1 MSQDLRLPGERF
13 LALLAEDRPLQDYNA
28 LLSSLQ
34 EEGGD
39 PDDVQRLHDLAVR
52 ARALRE
58 IGQRR
63 ESELSALFDT
73 VADLAELKE
82 LDDVL
87 EAIVRRART
96 LLACD
101 VSYLSLNDD
110 EAGETYMRITQGI
123 HTEEFR
129 NVRLPFGAGL
139 GGLVAQTARPYAT
152 DDYFTD
158 ERFRHLRGI
167 DHAVAGEEI
176 RSIMGVPLLI
186 GRRVIGV
193 LYAANHEVRPF
204 AREDIDLM
212 TSFAAHAAIAL
223 DNARRVE
230 QTAAALADLKATGE
244 LLQRNIEGVQRSA
257 RAHDR
262 LAGVVLR
269 GGGLEDM
276 ASELHQVLEEPVQIL
291 DAQGAVL
298 ASSAPDLG
306 TDDVDLDQLHGALE
320 ENHTVTGDGRS
331 VAPVWAGGVPLAAV
345 LLRSEVDEVNQR
357 ILERAAMTAA
367 LIMVVRRSVAQTESR
382 LRGDLL
388 VDLLVGRAGAGSL
401 TARASLLGT
410 DLSRKISLLVIDG
423 ADPRV
428 RQATG
433 DLAATHSGLSAEVGD
448 RMVLMLPDRD
458 ALETGRHIVQLAG
471 RTRPSAR
478 RTVGRV
484 LPTVGVAGPVTG
496 VEGVRSAY
504 QEATRC
510 LEALLALGRRG
521 DVADSASLGFVGLL
535 LGKGD
540 PADQV
545 DAVLGPVLDYDR
557 DRGTDLVLTLE
568 TWLGQDRHLGRSGEE
583 LHLHPNTVTQR
594 LDRVG
599 RLLGDGWQSPERLL
613 EVSLALRLRR
623 VLPSP

>member
-13 LALLAEDRPLQDYNA
+13 LALLADDRPLQDYKA

-39 PDDVQRLHDLAVR
+39 RDELQRLHDLAVR

-152 DDYFTD
+152 DDYFAD

-244 LLQRNIEGVQRSA
+244 LLRRNIEGVQRAA

-291 DAQGAVL
+291 DAHGAVL
-298 ASSAPDLG
+298 ASSPPDLG
-306 TDDVDLDQLHGALE
+306 MDDVDLDQLHGALE
-320 ENHTVTGDGRS
+320 ENHTVTGGGRS

-410 DLSRKISLLVIDG
+410 DLSRKLSLLVIDG

-433 DLAATHSGLSAEVGD
+433 DLAATHSGLSAEVED
-448 RMVLMLPDRD
+448 RMVLMMPDSD

-471 RTRPSAR
+471 RSRTGAR

-521 DVADSASLGFVGLL
+521 DVADSGSLGFVGLL

-545 DAVLGPVLDYDR
+545 SAVLGPVLDYDR
-557 DRGTDLVLTLE
+557 DRGTDLVQTLE

-623 VLPSP
+623 VLP